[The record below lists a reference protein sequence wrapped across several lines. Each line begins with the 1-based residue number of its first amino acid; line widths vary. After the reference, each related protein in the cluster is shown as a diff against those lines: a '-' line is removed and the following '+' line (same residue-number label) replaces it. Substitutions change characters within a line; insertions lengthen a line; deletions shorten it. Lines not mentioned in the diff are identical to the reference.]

1 MEHGWERTL
10 PIIKIDD
17 NTIKKLFRSIE
28 NPEDISQISLL
39 DEGCRTTNY
48 LVNTISNKKYVL
60 KLFFQE
66 EQSYKKELTLFNKL
80 KDDVPVQKICLVSRN
95 SIDGRTYIIYE
106 YAEGKTISQHL
117 KDGRKIDKDLIKSVA
132 HNIGKIHNNKFK
144 KMGSLNENLNVRNDF
159 ISIVSLYDK
168 YINDN
173 VIKRLGNDN
182 IEKIKSIVNRNI
194 QVLKSLDYDS
204 RLIHGDFQGTN
215 IVILNNRVS
224 GIIDWEF
231 CMSGCPLM
239 DIGQFFRYEEY
250 FDEELI
256 NEFKYEYEMI
266 SDYPLID
273 EWYKMSRILDLISLI
288 QLMGRDEDMPNKY
301 TKIKSIV
308 ECTIKKFY

>member
-1 MEHGWERTL
+1 MENGWERTL

-17 NTIKKLFRSIE
+17 NGIKELFRSIE
-28 NPEDISQISLL
+28 NPDNISEISLL

-66 EQSYKKELTLFNKL
+66 ELNYKKEIALFYKL
-80 KDDVPVQKICLVSRN
+80 KDYVPIPKICLMSKN
-95 SIDGRTYIIYE
+95 PIDGRQYIIYE
-106 YAEGKTISQHL
+106 YAEGKTISQYL
-117 KDGRKIDKDLIKSVA
+117 KDGRKINKELIKSVA
-132 HNIGKIHNNKFK
+132 YNMGKIHNNKFK
-144 KMGSLNENLNVRNDF
+144 KIGSLNENLEVQDDF

-173 VIKRLGNDN
+173 VVKHLGNDN
-182 IEKIKSIVNRNI
+182 IKKIKSMVNRNI
-194 QVLKSLDYDS
+194 QVLKKLDYDS

-215 IVILNNRVS
+215 IVILNDRIS

-250 FDEELI
+250 FDKELI
-256 NEFKYEYEMI
+256 NEFKYEYERI